1 MVSHIVRFLAMY
13 VGALFVVASV
23 CSIYLQLH
31 GVGES
36 FWDITK
42 LVPAFEMAAVA
53 SALSLMVPSMHY
65 GQSVYALHDSWA
77 TGGREGLSQQEQMML
92 SPEALLTGSSIRPP
106 RDRSP
111 YAGDPEPEIFIIT
124 CSVVALVLFVAF
136 GEFVEKI
143 PSDDGKG
150 TMMFAPF
157 LISVLHGIVNAAYV
171 HALKKRYV
179 GKICF
184 SS

>member
-1 MVSHIVRFLAMY
+1 MTSHIVRFLAMY

-65 GQSVYALHDSWA
+65 GQGVYALHDSWA
-77 TGGREGLSQQEQMML
+77 TDGGAGLR
-92 SPEALLTGSSIRPP
+92 G
-106 RDRSP
+106 RSP
-111 YAGDPEPEIFIIT
+111 YAGYPEPEVFVIT
-124 CSVVALVLFVAF
+124 YTVVTLVLFVTF
-136 GEFVEKI
+136 RDFLERI
-143 PSDDGKG
+143 PSDDGKR
-150 TMMFAPF
+150 TMLFVPF
-157 LISVLHGIVNAAYV
+157 SIPVLHGIVNAAYV
-171 HALKKRYV
+171 NALKKRYV

>member
-31 GVGES
+31 GAGES
-36 FWDITK
+36 FWDIAK
-42 LVPAFEMAAVA
+42 LVPALEMAAVA

-77 TGGREGLSQQEQMML
+77 TDGREGLSQHEQMML
-92 SPEALLTGSSIRPP
+92 LPEALLTGSSIKPSRG
-106 RDRSP
+106 RSP
-111 YAGDPEPEIFIIT
+111 YAGYPEIEVFVIT
-124 CSVVALVLFVAF
+124 CMVVALVLFVAF
-136 GEFVEKI
+136 GEFLERI

-150 TMMFAPF
+150 TMAFAPF
-157 LISVLHGIVNAAYV
+157 SIPVLHGIVNAAYV
-171 HALKKRYV
+171 HALKKVYV